1 MAQHDYVIANQSGA
15 SFRADLNNALL
26 AIVSNNSGA
35 SAPSTTYAYQWWAD
49 TAAGQLKL
57 RNAAN
62 SAWITIQELDGT
74 MLMEDGTAASPGL
87 AFASDLDTGFFR
99 GGANQLGVATNGI
112 ERVEFGTTEV
122 VFNDGGNDIDFR
134 IEGDT
139 NANLFFVDAGND
151 RVGIGTSSPNS
162 ALHVAGTGS
171 PAIQIQTTEASQFAY
186 YIVKSPNREYHFGV
200 NDLSSSCFIY
210 DNTAAATRL
219 AINSSGSVGI
229 GTTSPSGILHAYT
242 TGNTNV
248 FAETNNTGSVA
259 AFACK
264 NAAGE
269 THVIG
274 AETSLGNSGFG
285 GSSAYSFCM
294 YAGGTTRSLH
304 LGTNGAARLTIN
316 SSGSVGIGTT
326 SPGTYNANLAI
337 YSAGGAFVGALHANG
352 SGTFP
357 KASAISLGSD
367 AVSYTYTT
375 GGASVALTGS
385 AHIAALQSASS
396 GAGTDIAFINT
407 SGGSVSEKAR
417 IDSSGRL
424 LVGTSSAR
432 SNFFNTSTVTAG
444 IQAESTGEGSI
455 VAAIRNVNDATNVPV
470 YLLAKSRGTSVG
482 SNTIVQSQDH
492 LGYLSFQGSD
502 GSEFVEAARISGEVD
517 GTPGSNDMP
526 GRLVFSTTADG
537 ASSPTERLRID
548 SNGYLTAQGVYDDTS
563 VASANV
569 VVTINGNLRRSSSSI
584 KYKTNVETL
593 EDSYAD
599 AILNCRPV
607 WYQSTCPGDN
617 PDYGHWGFIA
627 EEVAEVDPRLCF
639 FKEQEDGTLDPEGVQ
654 YDRFVPHLLNLIKR
668 QGEAIAELQAEVAA
682 LKAK

>member
-1 MAQHDYVIANQSGA
+1 
-15 SFRADLNNALL
+15 
-26 AIVSNNSGA
+26 
-35 SAPSTTYAYQWWAD
+35 
-49 TAAGQLKL
+49 
-57 RNAAN
+57 
-62 SAWITIQELDGT
+62 
-74 MLMEDGTAASPGL
+74 
-87 AFASDLDTGFFR
+87 
-99 GGANQLGVATNGI
+99 
-112 ERVEFGTTEV
+112 VEFGTTEV

-151 RVGIGTSSPNS
+151 RVGIGTSGPGFKLDCRGEGFLGTDLNNGIRFNPSAGVGGTNYIQSGVNGAAGPLHLGNWYGSGFMVIDGSGRVGIGTSSPNS

-171 PAIQIQTTEASQFAY
+171 SAIQVQTTGANQFGYFIA
-186 YIVKSPNREYHFGV
+186 KSPNREYHFGV
-200 NDLSSSCFIY
+200 NDSSSGSFYIY

-219 AINSSGSVGI
+219 AISSSG
-229 GTTSPSGILHAYT
+229 
-242 TGNTNV
+242 N
-248 FAETNNTGSVA
+248 
-259 AFACK
+259 
-264 NAAGE
+264 
-269 THVIG
+269 
-274 AETSLGNSGFG
+274 
-285 GSSAYSFCM
+285 
-294 YAGGTTRSLH
+294 
-304 LGTNGAARLTIN
+304 
-316 SSGSVGIGTT
+316 VGIGTT
-326 SPGTYNANLAI
+326 SPGTYNANLAV
-337 YSAGGAFVGALHANG
+337 YSAGGAFVGALHANA

-385 AHIAALQSASS
+385 AHIAALQSTSS

-417 IDSSGRL
+417 IDGSGRL

-432 SNFFNTSTVTAG
+432 SNFFNGTVSAG
-444 IQAESTGEGSI
+444 VQAESTGENAI
-455 VAAIRNVNDATNVPV
+455 VAAIRNNSSTGVPV
-470 YLLAKSRGTSVG
+470 FLLARSKGDSIG
-482 SNTIVQSQDH
+482 SNTAVANGDE

-502 GSEFVEAARISGEVD
+502 GTQFVEGARISAAVD
-517 GTPGSNDMP
+517 AASGADDLPS
-526 GRLVFSTTADG
+526 RLVFSTTADG

-548 SNGYLTAQGVYDDTS
+548 SSGYLTAQGVYDDTS
-563 VASANV
+563 VAAANV

-627 EEVAEVDPRLCF
+627 EEVAEIDPRLCS

-668 QGEAIAELQAEVAA
+668 QGETIAA
-682 LKAK
+682 LEARLAALENA